1 MSLIR
6 ITALIL
12 VFSSFCTARCLADE
26 PRKVISYS
34 VANESITL
42 PPRCVKS
49 ARLRKIPVGNS
60 PLLSRSIMFMIQ
72 PGADCADRLNAFFER
87 HIGSMV
93 STRFGHQEIMQPT
106 KIITALKMEKGFSQY
121 VEGKLLAEEIID
133 TYN

>member
-6 ITALIL
+6 ITVLIV
-12 VFSSFCTARCLADE
+12 VFSSFYTTSSLADE
-26 PRKVISYS
+26 PRKVITYS
-34 VANESITL
+34 VANERITL

-49 ARLRKIPVGNS
+49 AILREAAVGNS

-72 PGADCADRLNAFFER
+72 PGAECADHLNAFFER

-93 STRFGHQEIMQPT
+93 STRFGQQEIMQPT
-106 KIITALKMEKGFSQY
+106 KIINALRVERGFSQY
-121 VEGKLLAEEIID
+121 VEDKLLAEEIIA